1 MMGCLA
7 QMLTMPF
14 SVFHKAFIAEKG
26 ILISQAIQSRLLG
39 SSDQSLRNV
48 RKEQVDAI
56 IKSIDQISRRF
67 MIKEERD
74 KQSEVLRL
82 ELANKCLRSTYLER
96 RISGI
101 KDLNIVIK
109 NNTLFLSSKTFTTEF
124 LIDWM
129 VSNEV
134 FTTLWDAR
142 RTHAQLVQRSG
153 EIFKL
158 LLKEDRLDE
167 SLLKLFWS
175 LTKSDY

>member
-1 MMGCLA
+1 M
-7 QMLTMPF
+7 
-14 SVFHKAFIAEKG
+14 V
-26 ILISQAIQSRLLG
+26 
-39 SSDQSLRNV
+39 
-48 RKEQVDAI
+48 
-56 IKSIDQISRRF
+56 
-67 MIKEERD
+67 KEERD
-74 KQSEVLRL
+74 KQTEVLRL

-101 KDLNIVIK
+101 KDLNTVIK
-109 NNTLFLSSKTFTTEF
+109 NNTLFMSSKTFSTEF

-142 RTHAQLVQRSG
+142 KTHAQLVQRSG

-158 LLKEDRLDE
+158 LLKENRMDE

-175 LTKSDY
+175 LTKSDYQSEILKIVGETSFYLKQP